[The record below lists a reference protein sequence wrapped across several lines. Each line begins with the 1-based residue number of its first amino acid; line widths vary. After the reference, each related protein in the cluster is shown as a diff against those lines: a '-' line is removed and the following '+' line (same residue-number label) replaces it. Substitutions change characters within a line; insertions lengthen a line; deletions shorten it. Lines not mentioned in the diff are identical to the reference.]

1 LYTVECGRRCRCLY
15 AILNSHNPDYP
26 VTRFVVLKRQYVT
39 VCNSLNKVLDN
50 AKQCDILRTW
60 LAQCWS
66 VTRKSTMFTKEKLK
80 DIIVT
85 ILCLAVFAGWGVL
98 LALGV

>member
-1 LYTVECGRRCRCLY
+1 MR
-15 AILNSHNPDYP
+15 
-26 VTRFVVLKRQYVT
+26 
-39 VCNSLNKVLDN
+39 NKL
-50 AKQCDILRTW
+50 
-60 LAQCWS
+60 
-66 VTRKSTMFTKEKLK
+66 E

>member
-1 LYTVECGRRCRCLY
+1 M
-15 AILNSHNPDYP
+15 
-26 VTRFVVLKRQYVT
+26 RQYVT
-39 VCNSLNKVLDN
+39 VCNNLNKVLDN
-50 AKQCDILRTW
+50 AKQCDILHTW
-60 LAQCWS
+60 LAKCWS
-66 VTRKSTMFTKEKLK
+66 VTRKSTMFTKEKLE